1 MAFIALLQASKTEHL
16 RDGANADLEIVTLA
30 VKQMKKMWGTAEVF
44 DKGFERLHAND
55 KSLEDFPNR
64 HLTNDRSP
72 RALNSEEGV
81 ISNGIDW
88 LDYFPFATSQTSLVA
103 EKLLVKEDID
113 FFPWDI
119 MADSTM
125 LQFQGFFEGLGT
137 WGEGNTLF

>member
-16 RDGANADLEIVTLA
+16 RDGANADLEIITLA
-30 VKQMKKMWGTAEVF
+30 VKQMKKRWATAEVF
-44 DKGFERLHAND
+44 DKGFERLLAND
-55 KSLEDFPNR
+55 KSGDDFPNR
-64 HLTNDRSP
+64 HLTTDRPP

-81 ISNGIDW
+81 LSSGIDW

-103 EKLLVKEDID
+103 EKLLVQEDVD
-113 FFPWDI
+113 FVPWDI

-125 LQFQGFFEGLGT
+125 LQFRNFFEGLGT